1 VNPCA
6 PTAYDDRPPQE
17 IEAHIEQAM
26 TQTFEAADTLGAETI
41 VIHAGRYLPG
51 EHTAA
56 RDGFHRFLDRYFDPR
71 LTLENLPAVY
81 RATPCLAMTPGN
93 SRTLPAERSP
103 NSASTSP
110 TSPAPQTTGASRSR
124 RNWKGSSPST

>member
-71 LTLENLPAVY
+71 LTLETSGGISGYPLLGNDARELENLAG
-81 RATPCLAMTPGN
+81 RKITQFCLDF
-93 SRTLPAERSP
+93 
-103 NSASTSP
+103 P